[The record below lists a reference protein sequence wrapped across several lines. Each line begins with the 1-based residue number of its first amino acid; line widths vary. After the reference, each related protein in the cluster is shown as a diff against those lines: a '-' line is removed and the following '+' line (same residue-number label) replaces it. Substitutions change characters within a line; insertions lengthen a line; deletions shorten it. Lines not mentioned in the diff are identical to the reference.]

1 MVASQLPVCDRCMGS
16 QPPNGAFLCD
26 QGGKVSQH
34 VSMVCPQ
41 NSINLASA
49 EHTGVRGE
57 TRLGL
62 CSVSQ
67 VGEAVSPWGHW
78 EGGQA
83 GTGRCSKHCAVRGS
97 PG

>member
-49 EHTGVRGE
+49 EHTG
-57 TRLGL
+57 
-62 CSVSQ
+62 
-67 VGEAVSPWGHW
+67 PWGDKDGVMQCFSNW
-78 EGGQA
+78 GGSVPL
-83 GTGRCSKHCAVRGS
+83 GTLGRW
-97 PG
+97 PGRHRQV